1 MAFITCSKC
10 GQSAS
15 TTVKKC
21 PACGNRFAATMP
33 TPKSNSKR
41 KLKSWRREGG
51 VKAAIVFVVIAAL
64 ICVGASFMESTIA
77 KPPGDP
83 VPLTGQTWYAKGA
96 PIGCKDKA
104 DLQRLVD
111 LSQQRDPAFR
121 TLYVEK
127 SLQGQ
132 CRSLSQDTLVV
143 VDSDHEL
150 GRPCVK
156 LKGEPSCL
164 FVIGSQLKNSLG
176 LRRQRGD
183 IDGAGIHTGR
193 PEQADQQR

>member
-1 MAFITCSKC
+1 MGFITCSKC

-15 TTVKKC
+15 ATVKRC
-21 PACGNRFAATMP
+21 PACGNVFAATMP

-41 KLKSWRREGG
+41 KLKSWRRERA
-51 VKAAIVFVVIAAL
+51 VTVVSAFVVIAAL
-64 ICVGASFMESTIA
+64 IYVGASSRESTIA
-77 KPPGDP
+77 KPPSDP

-96 PIGCKDKA
+96 PIGCKDKT
-104 DLQRLVD
+104 DLQRLID

-121 TLYVEK
+121 MLYVEK
-127 SLQGQ
+127 SLAGQ

-143 VDSDHEL
+143 VDSDDEL

-156 LKGEPSCL
+156 LKGEPFCL

-176 LRRQRGD
+176 LRR
-183 IDGAGIHTGR
+183 
-193 PEQADQQR
+193 